1 MAIQN
6 ARPTLWSAKILRSL
20 HTLLVFAGP
29 YVISRDY
36 EGEVKE
42 QGDTVKITTV
52 GPVKVANYVKGTDM
66 AAAESLTD
74 AALTLAIDQQKSFNF
89 EVDII
94 DSTQARTGIN
104 LQNEGSREAAY
115 ALAKEADT
123 FLAEKWK
130 DISAANKGSSFK
142 WGTAEKIY
150 ELIVELGTILDK
162 TDTPNDGKRFVVLPP
177 DAVANIQKDIRF
189 IGYGTAANRAQ
200 LEGGLPQAANGY
212 IGKAANFNVYQSNQV
227 QAESSKYK
235 VMGGHPMAWS
245 YAEQISRVV
254 TYEPPLRMSTAVKGL
269 HVYGAKVVR
278 PANLAFAIAE
288 A

>member
-1 MAIQN
+1 MAINN
-6 ARPTLWSAKILRSL
+6 ARPVIWSDKILKSL

-29 YVISRDY
+29 DVISRDY

-52 GPVKVANYVKGTDM
+52 GPVKVANYKKGEDM

-74 AALTLAIDQQKSFNF
+74 AALTLLIDQQKSFNF

-94 DSTQARTGIN
+94 DTTQARTGLN
-104 LQNEGSREAAY
+104 LMGEGSREAAY

-130 DISAANKGSSFK
+130 DIATGNKGSSYK
-142 WGTAEKIY
+142 WGTEKSIY
-150 ELIVELGTILDK
+150 EMIVALGVLLDK
-162 TDTPNDGKRFVVLPP
+162 TDTPNDGRRFVVLPP
-177 DAVANIQKDIRF
+177 DAVGNLQNDLRF
-189 IGYGTAANRAQ
+189 TGYGTAANRAQ
-200 LEGGLPQAANGY
+200 LEGGLPPAPNGY
-212 IGKAANFNVYQSNQV
+212 IGKAASFNVYQSNQV
-227 QAESSKYK
+227 QAETSKYK

-245 YAEQISRVV
+245 YAEQISKVV
-254 TYEPPLRMSTAVKGL
+254 AYEPPLRFSTAVKGL

-278 PANLAFAIAE
+278 PSQLAYAIAE

>member
-1 MAIQN
+1 MAIAN
-6 ARPTLWSAKILRSL
+6 ARPTLWSAKILESL

-29 YVISRDY
+29 SVINRDY
-36 EGEVKE
+36 EGEIAQ

-52 GPVKVANYVKGTDM
+52 GPVKVSNYTKGTDM
-66 AAAESLTD
+66 SAAESLTD

-94 DSTQARTGIN
+94 DSTQAALGIN

-130 DISAANKGSSFK
+130 DIDTGNKGSSFK

-150 ELIVELGTILDK
+150 ELIVELGILLDK
-162 TDTPNDGKRFVVLPP
+162 TDTPNDGRRFVVLPP
-177 DAVANIQKDIRF
+177 DAVGNLQRDIRF

-200 LEGGLPQAANGY
+200 LEGGLPQAPNGY

-227 QAESSKYK
+227 QSESSKYK

-245 YAEQISRVV
+245 YAEQISKVV
-254 TYEPPLRMSTAVKGL
+254 AYEPPLRFSTAVKGL

-278 PANLAFAIAE
+278 PSNLAYAIAE